1 MSKGKDLIRLFKLQS
16 LAPFKSWRSP
26 IEHKKVALRQSHL
39 VATGHA
45 LLHLVPLC
53 GAITLLILHWS
64 QYFVG
69 PSFDLSTTLQFVA
82 KLHELLMQ
90 TSIVEIVLC
99 VIRAQAIEGFIPLGA
114 LSATTQALH
123 ISYIW
128 SIDFLGA
135 TTSPSLNGSRKVLFV
150 VLVPVLIALTAL
162 VGPSSATLMIPR
174 PGSSSLRFMYP
185 WGSTRTFES
194 TFLSHLDAKQNL
206 TLDFESFKATYN
218 FKVGGLTTSRS
229 TIIQTYSNNKDVPRD
244 SIIPRALQ
252 YIGKGDLTIA
262 TIPTQL
268 STRVL
273 NTLSIDVASNET
285 TSIKLPRPVVVAR
298 CGNMS
303 ELKASSPI
311 TYFLDDGDSTGTISS
326 FKDLVKQHVDLSNS
340 TNTLIDSLL
349 PIWDASPEPGF
360 SSYIANFITDHCAS
374 SSGSKSYPISA
385 LLHHQNQTTNS
396 CPTFLTCTVSAYWQ
410 ISEHEMIGSDGGLQ
424 QVRTA
429 PLAKLGFKMTQ
440 DARQITIDWDDIPSF
455 KSARFSNLTLSSDA
469 SLSLAV
475 SLATVISEVS
485 WQAGQWSSDPS
496 SETDQQTQWYISK
509 IAHGYG
515 YGTSSTSV
523 RLSLIVI
530 TTYCIATVAY
540 ITYMLVSGHTST
552 AWHSATELVVLALQS
567 KPTEHLGHISVGIN
581 SMQTHREAVG
591 IRVNDNKRLELVL
604 SSDSNVRARK
614 LRRVLPNMAY

>member
-123 ISYIW
+123 ISYIR

-135 TTSPSLNGSRKVLFV
+135 ITSPSLNGSRKVLFV

-206 TLDFESFKATYN
+206 TL
-218 FKVGGLTTSRS
+218 
-229 TIIQTYSNNKDVPRD
+229 
-244 SIIPRALQ
+244 
-252 YIGKGDLTIA
+252 
-262 TIPTQL
+262 
-268 STRVL
+268 
-273 NTLSIDVASNET
+273 
-285 TSIKLPRPVVVAR
+285 
-298 CGNMS
+298 
-303 ELKASSPI
+303 
-311 TYFLDDGDSTGTISS
+311 
-326 FKDLVKQHVDLSNS
+326 
-340 TNTLIDSLL
+340 
-349 PIWDASPEPGF
+349 
-360 SSYIANFITDHCAS
+360 
-374 SSGSKSYPISA
+374 
-385 LLHHQNQTTNS
+385 
-396 CPTFLTCTVSAYWQ
+396 
-410 ISEHEMIGSDGGLQ
+410 
-424 QVRTA
+424 
-429 PLAKLGFKMTQ
+429 
-440 DARQITIDWDDIPSF
+440 
-455 KSARFSNLTLSSDA
+455 
-469 SLSLAV
+469 
-475 SLATVISEVS
+475 
-485 WQAGQWSSDPS
+485 
-496 SETDQQTQWYISK
+496 
-509 IAHGYG
+509 
-515 YGTSSTSV
+515 
-523 RLSLIVI
+523 
-530 TTYCIATVAY
+530 
-540 ITYMLVSGHTST
+540 
-552 AWHSATELVVLALQS
+552 
-567 KPTEHLGHISVGIN
+567 
-581 SMQTHREAVG
+581 
-591 IRVNDNKRLELVL
+591 
-604 SSDSNVRARK
+604 
-614 LRRVLPNMAY
+614 